1 MNNASEPR
9 KKKKL
14 SKLQSRTEYHSKMQG
29 NTTYG
34 ILLDQDP
41 HIANLPIKDVK

>member
-14 SKLQSRTEYHSKMQG
+14 SKLQSRTKYHS
-29 NTTYG
+29 
-34 ILLDQDP
+34 
-41 HIANLPIKDVK
+41 